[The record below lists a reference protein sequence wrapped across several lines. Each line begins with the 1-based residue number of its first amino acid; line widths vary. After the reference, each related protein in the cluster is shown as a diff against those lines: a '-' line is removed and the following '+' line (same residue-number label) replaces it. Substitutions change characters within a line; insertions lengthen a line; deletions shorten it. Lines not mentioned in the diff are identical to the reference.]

1 MAQAQLE
8 VTRTQLEQRHLDYV
22 QELRKS
28 VLQFNMQP
36 LQCRDALRAQDI
48 AEERYDIM
56 RRRFEKGTVSVTELN
71 TAQQEKESANAQYIS
86 QLRSFW
92 VDYYS
97 LQKSTLYDWVQNKDI
112 DVDFD
117 KLLK

>member
-1 MAQAQLE
+1 
-8 VTRTQLEQRHLDYV
+8 
-22 QELRKS
+22 
-28 VLQFNMQP
+28 
-36 LQCRDALRAQDI
+36 
-48 AEERYDIM
+48 M